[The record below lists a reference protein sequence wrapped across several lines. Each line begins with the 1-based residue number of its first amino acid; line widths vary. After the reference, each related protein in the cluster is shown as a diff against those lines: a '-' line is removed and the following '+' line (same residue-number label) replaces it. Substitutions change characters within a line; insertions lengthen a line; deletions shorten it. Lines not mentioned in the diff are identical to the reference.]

1 MHSTIQLGDLN
12 LLITVPATVPAISKR
27 RSDNKIMHVFFEISL
42 LLVIS
47 NHLCLQDY
55 TLQNGQQNLKKAHN
69 LSRV

>member
-12 LLITVPATVPAISKR
+12 FW
-27 RSDNKIMHVFFEISL
+27 RSDNKIMHVFLEISL

-55 TLQNGQQNLKKAHN
+55 TLQNGQQNLKKAHD